1 MSALYGELDGA
12 ARTTATR
19 RGTVN
24 TGISAHIRGYK
35 RGVYTSIMAVCEGD
49 KRKASPDAKCKFR
62 MTVRTTGGSNNPAEQ
77 HEVYTEEW
85 EE

>member
-35 RGVYTSIMAVCEGD
+35 KGVYTSIMAVCEGD
-49 KRKASPDAKCKFR
+49 RRKASSDEKRKFR
-62 MTVRTTGGSNNPAEQ
+62 MTVAVTGGSNNPAER